1 MTLLEAIDS
10 YVDWRRAH
18 GARFTTSA
26 WLLHQ
31 FCNHVGGD
39 IDCDAVRKADVLGF
53 LSGKGPLTRSRAN
66 RYGALAGFWR

>member
-18 GARFTTSA
+18 GARFITSA
-26 WLLHQ
+26 QVLHR
-31 FCNHVGGD
+31 FCTHVGGG
-39 IDCDAVRKADVLGF
+39 IDCDAVREADVLGF

-66 RYGALAGFWR
+66 KYSVLAGF